1 MGARGAV
8 KRVKYKIIGG
18 SSRERYY
25 ILVVLMENE
34 NVIVHQQFVQLQ
46 IIYIIGTG
54 LVRIVIYRAA

>member
-25 ILVVLMENE
+25 IILVVLMENK
-34 NVIVHQQFVQLQ
+34 NVIVQHQQFV
-46 IIYIIGTG
+46 
-54 LVRIVIYRAA
+54 